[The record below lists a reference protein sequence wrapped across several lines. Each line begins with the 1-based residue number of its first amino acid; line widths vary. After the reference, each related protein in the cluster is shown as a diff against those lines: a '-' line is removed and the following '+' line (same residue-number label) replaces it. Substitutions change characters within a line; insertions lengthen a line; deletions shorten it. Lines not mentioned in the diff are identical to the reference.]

1 MGEDNANLVK
11 QENNKRVPATGFHTN
26 PERINRHGRPPKGH
40 SITETIREMMDEKP
54 EIKRAL
60 GNKLIQMAVDGDI
73 VAIKTVMAYIDGL
86 PTIKHEL
93 VGGTGMQVNFL
104 NYVERDTPAL
114 AEDSNK
120 R

>member
-1 MGEDNANLVK
+1 MADNYADDKQVKNIGHRWQPGES
-11 QENNKRVPATGFHTN
+11 GN
-26 PERINRHGRPPKGH
+26 PNGRPPKGH
-40 SITETIREMMDEKP
+40 SITETIKSMMDEKP

-60 GNKLIQMAVDGDI
+60 GTKLIQMAIDGDI

-93 VGGTGMQVNFL
+93 VGSAGMQVNFL

-114 AEDSNK
+114 AEDNNK